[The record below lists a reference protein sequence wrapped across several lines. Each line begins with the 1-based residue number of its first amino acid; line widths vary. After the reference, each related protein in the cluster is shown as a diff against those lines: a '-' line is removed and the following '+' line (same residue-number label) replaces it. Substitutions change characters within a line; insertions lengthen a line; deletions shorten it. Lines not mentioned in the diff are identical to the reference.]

1 MFITPFAPE
10 ATPQPTQTSASD
22 LLQRKDTTAWEDLST
37 CGWYSGTSS
46 RPYVCVSPLTCST
59 DTGSVV
65 GCVSEGMAQLYTSC
79 LGYRDVRLGR
89 CSSAGPKT
97 GCCED
102 EALPDCGTFI
112 WTGSPTRYMFKC
124 FTETT
129 TISMLDEPQF
139 VVDAAKASAP
149 EAFARSTSSPSLGL
163 TVIPVPHTS
172 TSSGATGTDTQ
183 ESSTSSSLVLTVIPV
198 PHRSSSKTTSTGP
211 ESPSPT
217 ILASSLISTTPISS
231 SSAPA
236 DSPSTAITF
245 PASNTGAPPGLST
258 ATKAG
263 IGAGVGVGVMV
274 ILLLAIFSPSFLKKS
289 RKRKQAQGENSIA
302 PALQQQEGGAPSEA
316 CHGKAE
322 LEDPRYLLGQ
332 LQSGGYQGRA
342 ELDAAADAAAAA
354 ASGSYGVCDQ
364 CGSGTGFRNGGGGT
378 AVVDGGSRPAE
389 AVELDG
395 SPVLIPDAMTMILG
409 NEGGL
414 RQASLPPCTAL
425 GMDNTTETDA

>member
-332 LQSGGYQGRA
+332 LHVARGQ
-342 ELDAAADAAAAA
+342 
-354 ASGSYGVCDQ
+354 ASGTVEEVLLLSMVALGRLKRWNL
-364 CGSGTGFRNGGGGT
+364 TGLLLS
-378 AVVDGGSRPAE
+378 GSRERWDWVGTVGCLGLEDWGLSFIDDALVPGSTVNQADPWTIST
-389 AVELDG
+389 LDMSDYLMAGTVAHG
-395 SPVLIPDAMTMILG
+395 STI
-409 NEGGL
+409 
-414 RQASLPPCTAL
+414 
-425 GMDNTTETDA
+425 